1 MVVGFIYM
9 KKREVWVIKDIF
21 KKEMTIFE
29 EKLMQNPCKLKEK
42 DINNRILAFQNSNFK
57 IDDLRKDKIEHFKTE
72 VRLVN
77 LQKVKD
83 NLYEVKFE
91 CRDINGEGYFQ
102 GLAAVLTQHHY
113 AVKFIKIYSKFTEMG
128 ERTKKIKS
136 LMFYEGKGTLKQ
148 ITGHWHFLGYEDTE
162 SHSGTWTMISA

>member
-21 KKEMTIFE
+21 KKEMTAFE
-29 EKLMQNPCKLKEK
+29 EKILLTPCRLKEK
-42 DINNRILAFQNSNFK
+42 ELTSRALAFQNSSFK
-57 IDDLRKDKIEHFKTE
+57 IDDLRRDKIEHFKTE

-77 LQKVKD
+77 LQRVRE
-83 NLYEVKFE
+83 NLYEAKFD

-102 GLAAVLTQHHY
+102 GLVAVLTQHHF
-113 AVKFIKIYSKFTEMG
+113 AVKFIKIYSRFTEMG
-128 ERTKKIKS
+128 ERTKKVKS

-148 ITGHWHFLGYEDTE
+148 ISGEWHFLGYEDTE